1 MTTCDRYRPGSG
13 VDATPK
19 TPRAGLRRQTHVACL
34 ICTSRIHAPLSPRDT
49 AQGLWTGT
57 IRRRRVSTSNARKS
71 VTPPKKAGAVR
82 AAARRRGPRL
92 RRRRGPSRSCPG
104 PSSARAHVGALRA
117 RRPPAPTRQRS
128 AASAA
133 PRRRR
138 TTMFEN
144 AAPPLPQPAPVR
156 ASARPELQTRRRAP
170 SRGRCRLVACACDFA
185 PSLES
190 PPGIRKEHGHDRQ
203 ESTNERSRLPAG
215 VFSSVLQ
222 PASSELR
229 RANVRDSRLGS
240 LALKETPTI
249 AQ

>member
-104 PSSARAHVGALRA
+104 PSSARA
-117 RRPPAPTRQRS
+117 
-128 AASAA
+128 
-133 PRRRR
+133 
-138 TTMFEN
+138 
-144 AAPPLPQPAPVR
+144 
-156 ASARPELQTRRRAP
+156 
-170 SRGRCRLVACACDFA
+170 RGPMVVACACDFSVGA
-185 PSLES
+185 KPRS
-190 PPGIRKEHGHDRQ
+190 PPQVSVSNIDTIDK
-203 ESTNERSRLPAG
+203 NEQTKKPLAG
-215 VFSSVLQ
+215 
-222 PASSELR
+222 AH
-229 RANVRDSRLGS
+229 
-240 LALKETPTI
+240 
-249 AQ
+249 